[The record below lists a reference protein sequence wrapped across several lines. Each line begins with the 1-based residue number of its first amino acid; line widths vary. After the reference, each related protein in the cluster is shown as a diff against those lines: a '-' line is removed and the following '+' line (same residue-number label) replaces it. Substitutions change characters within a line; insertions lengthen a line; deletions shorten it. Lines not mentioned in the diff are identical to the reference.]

1 MAVTNR
7 VIKLDRRRLWEAF
20 RKKRDERGL
29 NTRTLIDEAVSRYL
43 SDIKASL
50 IAIGLGDASKGD
62 FPVKVEIDMANIMEL
77 NEASNATGVPAVRL
91 LRLCLLRLTAENPK
105 PKGRKGKRTT
115 KKTVTKKRTTKG
127 GSK

>member
-1 MAVTNR
+1 MATTVR
-7 VIKLDRRRLWEAF
+7 VFRMKQELAKSY
-20 RKKRDERGL
+20 RKKRDEMGVNNRTFIDVAI
-29 NTRTLIDEAVSRYL
+29 TRHLPEIE
-43 SDIKASL
+43 ASL
-50 IAIGLGDASKGD
+50 IAIGLGDVAQGN

-77 NEASNATGVPAVRL
+77 NEACQRTSVSMTRL

-105 PKGRKGKRTT
+105 PKGRTAKGTS